1 MDEYIVEVVIDN
13 HREFIKTF
21 GNSVYSIIDTVIM
34 MPSVEAIFSL
44 KRVFDSKT
52 WDVDGLD
59 VENMREMR
67 KEIGN
72 EALVEAFQSYA
83 NKPTIH

>member
-13 HREFIKTF
+13 HRETIKTF
-21 GNSVYSIIDTVIM
+21 GNSVYSIIDNLIM
-34 MPSVEAIFSL
+34 MPSVEAILSL
-44 KRVFDSKT
+44 KRVYDSKT

-67 KEIGN
+67 EEIDN
-72 EALVEAFQSYA
+72 DALVEAFQSYA
-83 NKPTIH
+83 DEPTIH

>member
-1 MDEYIVEVVIDN
+1 
-13 HREFIKTF
+13 
-21 GNSVYSIIDTVIM
+21 M